1 MNNLFRHLRPK
12 LRFLKHTL
20 KGQVNTDVNQG
31 IQYLSE
37 TGKRVPPQYFGSRM
51 EKVIAP
57 R

>member
-12 LRFLKHTL
+12 LRFLKYTL
-20 KGQVNTDVNQG
+20 KGQVDTDVNQG
-31 IQYLSE
+31 IQHLSE